1 VGDNELLAAMT
12 ELCRREFRIEHTTI
26 QVEHE
31 SRRPAESGA
40 CADRQPRAG

>member
-1 VGDNELLAAMT
+1 MT

-31 SRRPAESGA
+31 SRRLDEPAA